1 MSTLDH
7 IYHKKLLLCH
17 VLSQQQGF
25 PFCLAKKMQPEPPE
39 KKAAPAL
46 GSGQQKNWL
55 HCQLHTKSGSSRRLQ
70 LLNTVQKLLLF
81 PPEAFLFFSM
91 QITFVMAY
99 PIT

>member
-1 MSTLDH
+1 MSRFVTTTRLSFLLG
-7 IYHKKLLLCH
+7 KKDAA
-17 VLSQQQGF
+17 G
-25 PFCLAKKMQPEPPE
+25 ATW